1 MMDNVR
7 VDRWATGSSYG
18 PVLTQ
23 TDLYLLKPNLQIHP
37 ILTKSHNFILIFN
50 LLTGYTGGFNE
61 QQTDRDHP
69 FEAVNQPATLPRVSV
84 LHIITER
91 SPWCTTVRN
100 ESGITL
106 GDICGQMHKD
116 YVENVITEAE
126 LSATQP
132 RIQER
137 IKQVAAR
144 NAAGLGGGAQWNGFY
159 SSPAPTPLNRLKR
172 VDWLCEAHFF
182 DQMIRDERYA
192 EQRLGFNAPN
202 ILVMKMET
210 YAN

>member
-1 MMDNVR
+1 MDNVR
-7 VDRWATGSSYG
+7 VDRWATGAAYG
-18 PVLTQ
+18 PVLSQ
-23 TDLYLLKPNLQIHP
+23 SDLYLLKPNLQIHP
-37 ILTKSHNFILIFN
+37 ILTKSHSFILIFN
-50 LLTGYTGGFNE
+50 ILDGYTGGFNE

-69 FEAVNQPATLPRVSV
+69 FEAANQPATLPRVSTIHV
-84 LHIITER
+84 ITER

-100 ESGITL
+100 ESGVTL
-106 GDICGQMHKD
+106 GIFAAN
-116 YVENVITEAE
+116 YIENVVTEPE
-126 LSATQP
+126 LAATQP

-144 NAAGLGGGAQWNGFY
+144 NAAHVGGPQWNGFY

-182 DQMIRDERYA
+182 DQLIRDDRYA
-192 EQRLGFNAPN
+192 EQRLGFAAPN
-202 ILVMKMET
+202 VFVMKLET

>member
-1 MMDNVR
+1 M
-7 VDRWATGSSYG
+7 
-18 PVLTQ
+18 
-23 TDLYLLKPNLQIHP
+23 
-37 ILTKSHNFILIFN
+37 
-50 LLTGYTGGFNE
+50 
-61 QQTDRDHP
+61 
-69 FEAVNQPATLPRVSV
+69 
-84 LHIITER
+84 
-91 SPWCTTVRN
+91 
-100 ESGITL
+100 
-106 GDICGQMHKD
+106 
-116 YVENVITEAE
+116 ENVITEAE

-172 VDWLCEAHFF
+172 VGMHIIICRWHQLITFVKDWLCEAHFF
-182 DQMIRDERYA
+182 DLMVRDERYA
-192 EQRLGFNAPN
+192 EQRLGFTAPN

>member
-1 MMDNVR
+1 MDNVR
-7 VDRWATGSSYG
+7 VDRWATGGAYG
-18 PVLTQ
+18 PVISQ

-69 FEAVNQPATLPRVSV
+69 FEQANQPATLPRVSV
-84 LHIITER
+84 MHIVTER
-91 SPWCTTVRN
+91 SPWCTTIRN
-100 ESGITL
+100 ESGVTL

-116 YVENVITEAE
+116 YVENVIAE
-126 LSATQP
+126 GELAATQP

-144 NAAGLGGGAQWNGFY
+144 NATNLSGPQWNAFY
-159 SSPAPTPLNRLKR
+159 SSPAAPTPLNRLKR

-182 DQMIRDERYA
+182 DLLHRDDRYA
-192 EQRLGFNAPN
+192 EQRLGFAAPN
-202 ILVMKMET
+202 IFVMKLET

>member
-1 MMDNVR
+1 MDNVR
-7 VDRWATGSSYG
+7 VDRWAQGVHVSSDISSIRSLIRAPDG
-18 PVLTQ
+18 PVLSQ
-23 TDLYLLKPNLQIHP
+23 TDLYLLKPNIQIHP
-37 ILTKSHNFILIFN
+37 ILTKAHSFILIFN

-84 LHIITER
+84 LHIVTER
-91 SPWCTTVRN
+91 SPWCTT
-100 ESGITL
+100 L
-106 GDICGQMHKD
+106 
-116 YVENVITEAE
+116 VENVITEAE
-126 LSATQP
+126 LAATQP

-144 NAAGLGGGAQWNGFY
+144 NAAGLGGGGQWNGFY

-182 DQMIRDERYA
+182 DQLIRDERYA
-192 EQRLGFNAPN
+192 EQRLGLTLLTF
-202 ILVMKMET
+202 L
-210 YAN
+210 